1 MAVQVSELVRSAQGD
16 AALRQSLESQPEQVA
31 QMRQIPVLVALAAS
45 RALRTR
51 PTEHGVWY

>member
-1 MAVQVSELVRSAQGD
+1 MSIQVAQLVKLAQQD

-31 QMRQIPVLVALAAS
+31 QHRQLPILVVRAAS
-45 RALRTR
+45 LALRTR

>member
-1 MAVQVSELVRSAQGD
+1 MAVQVSDLVRSAQGD
-16 AALRQSLESQPEQVA
+16 AALRQSIESHPEQVA
-31 QMRQIPVLVALAAS
+31 QIRQIPVLVVLAVS